1 MTAKEY
7 LRQYEEAARLARRL
21 KTEYDKEV
29 ELIDS
34 IRSVLGGDGTPRGG
48 SISRTTENKAIRLA
62 EKLSDYQDAEL
73 DALRIKR
80 TVLSTINSIPG
91 EAGSTLYERYIN
103 LQWDEERQILRLKT
117 WDEVSKAIGYSKRQ
131 THRFHQDGLAAV
143 QNVIEWHSF
152 P

>member
-7 LRQYEEAARLARRL
+7 LKQYEEAARLARRL

-62 EKLSDYQDAEL
+62 EKLSDYQSAEL

-80 TVLSTINSIPG
+80 TVLSTINAVPG
-91 EAGSTLYERYIN
+91 EAGAVLYERYIN
-103 LQWDEERQILRLKT
+103 LKS
-117 WDEVSKAIGYSKRQ
+117 WDEVAKSVGYSKRQ
-131 THRFHQDGLAAV
+131 AHRFHEDGLAFV
-143 QNVIEWHSF
+143 QNVIEWHSE
-152 P
+152 

>member
-7 LRQYEEAARLARRL
+7 LKQYEEAARLARRL

-34 IRSVLGGDGTPRGG
+34 IRSALGGDGLPRGG
-48 SISRTTENKAIRLA
+48 GISKTTEVKAVRLS
-62 EKLSDYQDAEL
+62 ELFSDYQTAEL
-73 DALRIKR
+73 YALRVKR
-80 TVLSTINSIPG
+80 TVMSTINSIPG

>member
-7 LRQYEEAARLARRL
+7 LKQYEEAARLARRL

>member
-7 LRQYEEAARLARRL
+7 LKQYEEAARLARRL

-48 SISRTTENKAIRLA
+48 SISKTTENKAIRLA
-62 EKLSDYQDAEL
+62 EKLSDYQNAEL

-80 TVLSTINSIPG
+80 TVLSTINAIPG

-103 LQWDEERQILRLKT
+103 LKWDEKRKIIRLQT
-117 WDEVSKAIGYSKRQ
+117 WDEVAKAIGSSKRQ
-131 THRFHQDGLAAV
+131 AHRFHEDGLSIV

>member
-62 EKLSDYQDAEL
+62 EKLSDYQSAEL

>member
-7 LRQYEEAARLARRL
+7 LKQYEEAARLARRL

-34 IRSVLGGDGTPRGG
+34 ILSALGGDGTPRGG

-62 EKLSDYQDAEL
+62 EKLSDYQSAEL

-80 TVLSTINSIPG
+80 TVLSTINAVPG
-91 EAGSTLYERYIN
+91 EAGAVLYERYIN
-103 LQWDEERQILRLKT
+103 LKS
-117 WDEVSKAIGYSKRQ
+117 WDEVAKSVGYSKRQ
-131 THRFHQDGLAAV
+131 AHRFHEDGLAFV
-143 QNVIEWHSF
+143 QNVIEWHSE
-152 P
+152 

>member
-34 IRSVLGGDGTPRGG
+34 IRSALGGDGTPRGG
-48 SISRTTENKAIRLA
+48 GISKTTEAKAVRLS
-62 EKLSDYQDAEL
+62 ELFSDYKSAEL
-73 DALRIKR
+73 NALRIKR
-80 TVLSTINSIPG
+80 TILSTINNIPG

-103 LQWDEERQILRLKT
+103 LVWDEKRKIVRLQT
-117 WDEVSKAIGYSKRQ
+117 WDEVANAIGYSKRQ
-131 THRFHQDGLAAV
+131 THRFHQDGLDAV
-143 QNVIEWHSF
+143 QNVIEWHYMS
-152 P
+152 

>member
-34 IRSVLGGDGTPRGG
+34 IRSALGGDGLPRGG
-48 SISRTTENKAIRLA
+48 GISKMTEVKAVRLS
-62 EKLSDYQDAEL
+62 ELFSDYQSAEL
-73 DALRIKR
+73 YALRVKR

>member
-34 IRSVLGGDGTPRGG
+34 IRSALGGDGLPRGG
-48 SISRTTENKAIRLA
+48 GISKTTEVKAVRLA
-62 EKLSDYQDAEL
+62 EKFSYYRDAEL

-103 LQWDEERQILRLKT
+103 LKWDEKRKIIRLQT
-117 WDEVSKAIGYSKRQ
+117 WDEVSKTIGYSKRQ
-131 THRFHQDGLAAV
+131 THRFHVEGLAFV
-143 QNVIEWHSF
+143 QNVIEWHSC
-152 P
+152 

>member
-7 LRQYEEAARLARRL
+7 LKQYEEAARIAKRL

-34 IRSVLGGDGTPRGG
+34 ISSPLGGDGTPRGG
-48 SISRTTENKAIRLA
+48 SISRTTENKAVRLA
-62 EKLSDYQDAEL
+62 EKFSYYRDAEL

-80 TVLSTINSIPG
+80 TILSTINAIPG

-103 LQWDEERQILRLKT
+103 LKWDEKREIIRLQT

>member
-21 KTEYDKEV
+21 KTEYDKEI

-62 EKLSDYQDAEL
+62 EKLSDYQSAEL

-103 LQWDEERQILRLKT
+103 LRWDEKRKIIRLQT
-117 WDEVSKAIGYSKRQ
+117 WDEVAKAIGYSKRQ

>member
-34 IRSVLGGDGTPRGG
+34 IRSALGGDGLPRGEG
-48 SISRTTENKAIRLA
+48 ISKTTEVKAVRLS
-62 EKLSDYQDAEL
+62 ELFSDYQTAEL
-73 DALRIKR
+73 YALRVKR
-80 TVLSTINSIPG
+80 TVMSTINSIPG

>member
-48 SISRTTENKAIRLA
+48 SISKTTENKAIRLA
-62 EKLSDYQDAEL
+62 EKLSDYQNAEL

-80 TVLSTINSIPG
+80 TILSTINAIPG

-103 LQWDEERQILRLKT
+103 LKWDEKRKIIRLQT
-117 WDEVSKAIGYSKRQ
+117 WDEVAKAIGYSKRQ
-131 THRFHQDGLAAV
+131 AHRFHEDGLAVV
-143 QNVIEWHSF
+143 QNVIEWHSI

>member
-34 IRSVLGGDGTPRGG
+34 IRSALGGDGLPRGG
-48 SISRTTENKAIRLA
+48 GISKTTEVKAIRLS
-62 EKLSDYQDAEL
+62 ELFSDYQTAEL
-73 DALRIKR
+73 YALRVKR

-91 EAGSTLYERYIN
+91 EAGST
-103 LQWDEERQILRLKT
+103 
-117 WDEVSKAIGYSKRQ
+117 
-131 THRFHQDGLAAV
+131 
-143 QNVIEWHSF
+143 
-152 P
+152 

>member
-48 SISRTTENKAIRLA
+48 SISKTTENKAIRLA
-62 EKLSDYQDAEL
+62 EKLSDYQNAEL

-80 TVLSTINSIPG
+80 TVLSTINAISG

-103 LQWDEERQILRLKT
+103 LKWDEERKIIRLQT
-117 WDEVSKAIGYSKRQ
+117 WDEVAKAIGYSKRQ
-131 THRFHQDGLAAV
+131 THRFHEDGLVAV

>member
-34 IRSVLGGDGTPRGG
+34 IRSALGRDGLPRGG
-48 SISRTTENKAIRLA
+48 GISKTTEVKAVRLS
-62 EKLSDYQDAEL
+62 ELFSDYQTAEL
-73 DALRIKR
+73 YALRVKR